1 MIFNQIK
8 RKLSY
13 KYYFLIDPLFK
24 IVPRKENKNT
34 FIIFSEARS
43 GTTWLAELLKV
54 GLDASIL
61 WEPLHPQRGLI
72 SSKYGRRPYWTE
84 NNRNNLI
91 YRLTKIFSGIGI
103 NSWTSRMESN
113 LIPSYTASK
122 PLLIKFTRVNRL
134 LPELLKYFQF
144 RHKPILL
151 VRHPAAVFLSQ
162 FKTFGHPTKGFYWSV
177 NKKEEVFDDPRY
189 PEHKDFIDSLENL
202 IQKEF
207 AVYCMNNFHIY
218 NTEINSDKYYII
230 FYEDLLLN
238 PINALKYITENWNL
252 NTERIE
258 RKIYPQK
265 TKFDETN
272 NQHLD
277 KEKQVSK
284 WKNHLSEVDRI
295 KFQTI
300 LDHFQINRYNMKDSL
315 PVKGKVA

>member
-8 RKLSY
+8 RKIAS

-24 IVPRKENKNT
+24 IVPQKESKNI

-43 GTTWLAELLKV
+43 GTTWLAELLKA

-72 SSKYGRRPYWTE
+72 SYKYGRRPYWTE
-84 NNRNNLI
+84 NNRNDLL

-113 LIPSYTASK
+113 LISIYTASK

-144 RHKPILL
+144 RYKPILL

-162 FKTFGHPTKGFYWSV
+162 FKTFGHHTKGFYWSDH
-177 NKKEEVFDDPRY
+177 KKNEVFEDPRY
-189 PEHKDFIDSLENL
+189 PKYKEFINGLEDL
-202 IQKEF
+202 LHKEF

-218 NTEINSDKYYII
+218 NNEINSDKYFII
-230 FYEDLLLN
+230 FYEDLLLD
-238 PINALKYITENWNL
+238 PINALKYIAENWNL
-252 NTERIE
+252 NVEQME

-265 TKFDETN
+265 TRFDETN

-277 KEKQVSK
+277 KVKQVSK
-284 WKNHLSEVDRI
+284 WKSDLSEVDRI

-300 LDHFQINRYNMKDSL
+300 LDYFQINRYNMKDSF
-315 PVKGKVA
+315 PVKDKVA